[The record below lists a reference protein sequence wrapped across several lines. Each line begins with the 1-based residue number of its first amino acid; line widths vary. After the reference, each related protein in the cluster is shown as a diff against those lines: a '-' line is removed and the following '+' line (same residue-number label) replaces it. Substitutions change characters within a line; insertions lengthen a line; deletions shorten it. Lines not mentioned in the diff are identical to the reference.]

1 MKNQATIAVVD
12 DHALLRNVV
21 NLKLSVMG
29 YKVVIEAE
37 NGKQFLDKLEELP
50 SPDLCLLDINMPV
63 MNGFETAVQLKKK
76 WPAIK
81 ILFFS
86 MQNGSVYM
94 KQAREAGG
102 DGYIC
107 KDASS
112 EEFSRT
118 LYSLLPPAVQDEAAA
133 HFSINHSK

>member
-1 MKNQATIAVVD
+1 MKIQSTIAVVD
-12 DHALLRNVV
+12 DHALVRKAIQFRLAG
-21 NLKLSVMG
+21 MG
-29 YKVVIEAE
+29 YKVVLEAE
-37 NGKQFLDKLEELP
+37 NGKQFLDKLEDSP

-76 WPAIK
+76 WPGIK

-94 KQAREAGG
+94 KRAREVGG

-112 EEFSRT
+112 EEFNKA
-118 LYSLLPPAVQDEAAA
+118 LYALLPPVV
-133 HFSINHSK
+133 

>member
-1 MKNQATIAVVD
+1 MKNQLTIAVVD
-12 DHALLRNVV
+12 DHALIRKAV
-21 NLKLSVMG
+21 NFRLKGMG
-29 YKVVIEAE
+29 YNVVIEAE
-37 NGKQFLDKLEELP
+37 NGKQFLDKLEESP

-63 MNGFETAVQLKKK
+63 MDGFETALHLKKK

-86 MQNGSVYM
+86 MQSGSVYM
-94 KQAREAGG
+94 KRAREVGG

-112 EEFSRT
+112 EEFNKA
-118 LYSLLPPAVQDEAAA
+118 LYALLQPAYEV
-133 HFSINHSK
+133 

>member
-1 MKNQATIAVVD
+1 MKNQLTIAVVD
-12 DHALLRNVV
+12 DHALVRKAVYFRLTG
-21 NLKLSVMG
+21 MG

-37 NGKQFLDKLEELP
+37 NGKQFLDKLEESP

-63 MNGFETAVQLKKK
+63 MDGFETAVQLKKK

-86 MQNGSVYM
+86 MQTGSVYM
-94 KQAREAGG
+94 KRALEVGG
-102 DGYIC
+102 DGYLC

-112 EEFSRT
+112 EEFNKA
-118 LYSLLPPAVQDEAAA
+118 LYALLPPVA
-133 HFSINHSK
+133 